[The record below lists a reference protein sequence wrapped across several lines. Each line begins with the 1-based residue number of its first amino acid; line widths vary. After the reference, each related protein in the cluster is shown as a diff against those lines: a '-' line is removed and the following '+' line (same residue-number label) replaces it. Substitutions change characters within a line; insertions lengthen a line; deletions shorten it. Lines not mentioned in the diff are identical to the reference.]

1 MTGPQ
6 APKRSAAPAAAPPD
20 GLDPGPL
27 AGEPGL
33 PLHQLRNLLT
43 RRVLAAYAPF
53 GLPSGA
59 FSVMA
64 LIAANPGCPQNRLS
78 RELGLDKSVLRAI
91 LDDLE
96 GRGLA
101 ARGRAAADRRRHA
114 LALTPEG
121 LKVMGR
127 MHLAACSVEQPLRE
141 ALSQDELDLLSAL
154 LQRAFAAMTRSE
166 G

>member
-1 MTGPQ
+1 MTAPE
-6 APKRSAAPAAAPPD
+6 APKGPGARAGGSPD

-96 GRGLA
+96 ARGLA
-101 ARGRAAADRRRHA
+101 ARGRSAADRRRHA

-121 LKVMGR
+121 LEVMGR
-127 MHLAACSVEQPLRE
+127 MHVAACSVEQPLRE
-141 ALSQDELDLLSAL
+141 ALSQPELDQLTVL
-154 LQRAFAAMTRSE
+154 LQRAFAAMTRD

>member
-1 MTGPQ
+1 MRRPQ
-6 APKRSAAPAAAPPD
+6 SPPASGVGGG
-20 GLDPGPL
+20 GLDEGL
-27 AGEPGL
+27 LSDAPGL
-33 PLHQLRNLLT
+33 RLHRLRNLLT

-64 LIAANPGCPQNRLS
+64 LIAANPGCPQYRLS

-96 GRGLA
+96 ARGLA
-101 ARGRAAADRRRHA
+101 ARGRSAADRRRHA

-121 LKVMGR
+121 LQVMRR
-127 MHLAACSVEQPLRE
+127 MHLAARSVEQPLRE
-141 ALSQDELDLLSAL
+141 ALSPDELDALTAL
-154 LQRAFAAMTRSE
+154 LRRAYVAMTGE
-166 G
+166 GG